1 MATKKDF
8 VIKNGLVVT
17 EDIEDMVD
25 PNSTAGSSIE
35 AEDEEESL
43 ISSANT
49 VTKEEAVMI
58 KNVDT
63 TSKKKIYITSLK
75 ISRDWR

>member
-1 MATKKDF
+1 M
-8 VIKNGLVVT
+8 T

-35 AEDEEESL
+35 AEDKEESL

-49 VTKEEAVMI
+49 LAKEKAMMVQ
-58 KNVDT
+58 NVDT
-63 TSKKKIYITSLK
+63 PPREKLN
-75 ISRDWR
+75 

>member
-1 MATKKDF
+1 M
-8 VIKNGLVVT
+8 T

-43 ISSANT
+43 ISSADT

-58 KNVDT
+58 QNVDT
-63 TSKKKIYITSLK
+63 TSKKMIYLTRS
-75 ISRDWR
+75 

>member
-1 MATKKDF
+1 M
-8 VIKNGLVVT
+8 T
-17 EDIEDMVD
+17 EDIEDMID

-43 ISSANT
+43 ISSAHT

-58 KNVDT
+58 QNVDT
-63 TSKKKIYITSLK
+63 TSKKKIYITRS
-75 ISRDWR
+75 

>member
-1 MATKKDF
+1 MCAVDF
-8 VIKNGLVVT
+8 TSCYLRPENSVVT

-35 AEDEEESL
+35 AEDKEESL
-43 ISSANT
+43 ISSADT

-58 KNVDT
+58 QNVDT
-63 TSKKKIYITSLK
+63 TS
-75 ISRDWR
+75 

>member
-1 MATKKDF
+1 M
-8 VIKNGLVVT
+8 I
-17 EDIEDMVD
+17 D

-43 ISSANT
+43 ISSAHT

-58 KNVDT
+58 QNVDT
-63 TSKKKIYITSLK
+63 TSKEKIYIRKS
-75 ISRDWR
+75 